1 MHLEKFEVDKIQN
14 GRPLAI
20 IHLDRPDIVE
30 YHENRSRYL
39 HHYYKT
45 NCKASGEDAFWKNS
59 TRPSSKWP
67 PIGHYSLSHGRYLV
81 NRARWLDHYYK
92 TKCVISGE
100 DASWKIRLAKTVC
113 RFPIRNGV
121 LSKSNSPSLTQHSAI
136 LIVNSKFILILLLI
150 WSWFYF
156 KVI

>member
-14 GRPLAI
+14 GRLSAI

-30 YHENRSRYL
+30 YHESRLRYL

-45 NCKASGEDAFWKNS
+45 NCKASGEDA

-67 PIGHYSLSHGRYLV
+67 PIGYYSLSHGRYLV

-100 DASWKIRLAKTVC
+100 DAS
-113 RFPIRNGV
+113 
-121 LSKSNSPSLTQHSAI
+121 
-136 LIVNSKFILILLLI
+136 
-150 WSWFYF
+150 
-156 KVI
+156 